1 MFSESFLVTL
11 CLLGIVT
18 AASLNGTAGNN
29 SSDEIHDH
37 EHDSN
42 TKVFLS
48 LLGNGTSSSNSTSLV
63 KNSTS
68 SQPKVR
74 DVDSV
79 KGLNNTSDAFNSTSK
94 NSTNEMRK
102 RQIDEDLKSLNATED
117 ALNSIKSA
125 NVTSQEFR
133 AAIPAMKPRKIEDLE
148 DDAVN
153 ATENAN
159 TTKSSQTIP
168 ADAMKP
174 MKREIDLEEVDLL
187 DGPEGVDVSE
197 DDNSTTTRPKLRDL
211 DDVILKALNSTEE
224 DDEADNST
232 NKASSRLQDRAAVVL
247 NASMVASNETQLKN
261 SSNLASNMTVRA
273 AGNETEVNG
282 TTSTTT
288 TTASP
293 WSILP
298 FFKDL
303 MKAKEDVNDEAENIK
318 TRSVFIIETLND
330 DVEDDISLDA
340 EPSEENGSSNSTITT
355 TADPQDL

>member
-1 MFSESFLVTL
+1 
-11 CLLGIVT
+11 
-18 AASLNGTAGNN
+18 
-29 SSDEIHDH
+29 
-37 EHDSN
+37 
-42 TKVFLS
+42 
-48 LLGNGTSSSNSTSLV
+48 
-63 KNSTS
+63 
-68 SQPKVR
+68 
-74 DVDSV
+74 
-79 KGLNNTSDAFNSTSK
+79 
-94 NSTNEMRK
+94 MRK

-125 NVTSQEFR
+125 NVTSQEVR
-133 AAIPAMKPRKIEDLE
+133 AVIPAMKPRKIEDLE

-153 ATENAN
+153 ASENAN

-174 MKREIDLEEVDLL
+174 MKRE
-187 DGPEGVDVSE
+187 

-211 DDVILKALNSTEE
+211 DDVIILKALNSTEE

-232 NKASSRLQDRAAVVL
+232 NKASSRLQERAAVVL

-303 MKAKEDVNDEAENIK
+303 MKAKEDVNDEADNIK

-340 EPSEENGSSNSTITT
+340 EPSEEDGSRNSTITT